1 VVGGRQPSI
10 ITLII
15 HFPCHSY
22 LLQPG
27 TFKTWNDIMPWIG
40 ARFFERLDEQ
50 SRYLTVLE
58 SSLSK
63 ELYNGHLFRLM
74 TKLSMVRR

>member
-1 VVGGRQPSI
+1 MACPI
-10 ITLII
+10 
-15 HFPCHSY
+15 SY

-40 ARFFERLDEQ
+40 ARFFERSDEQ
-50 SRYLTVLE
+50 SRYITTLE
-58 SSLSK
+58 SGLSK

-74 TKLSMVRR
+74 TKLSMVGREGAEQRSVPRCP